1 MTGPP
6 RADSVRVRH
15 FEVRRPD
22 HDASGSAPGRSE
34 PSRSEPGGP
43 ALGGPAPGNAE
54 LGSSELGSTELGSS
68 VLDAVA
74 VEEPLEIRLE
84 GAPLAVVMR
93 TPGDDVDLVRGFLLT
108 EGIVLRPDEV
118 RAVVLDDDGRADA
131 LLRDGVA
138 IDPEQ
143 FRRNLYSTSSCGVC
157 GKASI
162 DSIRIAAPPLPEGPV
177 VAADRL
183 AEYMDAMREEQMG
196 FSESGGLHAAAAFTS
211 DGNMLAVRE
220 DVGRHNAMD
229 KLVGYLSMQQWP
241 LGELTITVSG
251 RVSFELVQKVAV
263 AGLSVIAGVSAA
275 SSLAVDL
282 ADELGLTVA
291 GFVRPGGFNI
301 YTHEHRIA

>member
-1 MTGPP
+1 MTVSSS
-6 RADSVRVRH
+6 RSVVRVG
-15 FEVRRPD
+15 PN
-22 HDASGSAPGRSE
+22 GRIE
-34 PSRSEPGGP
+34 RVDLLP
-43 ALGGPAPGNAE
+43 
-54 LGSSELGSTELGSS
+54 T
-68 VLDAVA
+68 
-74 VEEPLEIRLE
+74 EEPVEFRLS
-84 GAPLAVVMR
+84 GVPIAVLMR
-93 TPGDDVDLVRGFLLT
+93 TPGNDEELARGFALT
-108 EGIVLRPDEV
+108 EGIILRPDELAEV
-118 RAVVLDDDGRADA
+118 RAMPGEDGAGRYELITAE
-131 LLRDGVA
+131 GIV

-143 FRRNLYSTSSCGVC
+143 FRRNLYSSSSCGVC

-220 DVGRHNAMD
+220 DIGRHNAMD

-263 AGLSVIAGVSAA
+263 AGLSVIAGVSTA

-301 YTHEHRIA
+301 YTHEHRIV